1 VIGRK
6 TRRHAGRANPRRHN
20 RASHFRIPH
29 VARRQPRPTDRLRF
43 ERGYPSQVPVIF
55 LKVRLKWPGS
65 AAPRS
70 KKLSGNPAALLFS
83 R

>member
-1 VIGRK
+1 VLSQ
-6 TRRHAGRANPRRHN
+6 RRPCPR
-20 RASHFRIPH
+20 
-29 VARRQPRPTDRLRF
+29 QQRF
-43 ERGYPSQVPVIF
+43 ERLGAEIHRLGGFLAAQVIF

-65 AAPRS
+65 AAPQS

>member
-1 VIGRK
+1 
-6 TRRHAGRANPRRHN
+6 
-20 RASHFRIPH
+20 
-29 VARRQPRPTDRLRF
+29 
-43 ERGYPSQVPVIF
+43 VIF

-65 AAPRS
+65 AAPQS